1 MLRGVVNIAIG
12 AVLALLLALASQF
25 VLAPFLGIAGLVALR
40 VIAGVVFWSV
50 LLLVVIAVLRGPR
63 P

>member
-25 VLAPFLGIAGLVALR
+25 VLAPFLGLGTLR
-40 VIAGVVFWSV
+40 VIAGVVFWGV